1 VNDLRGD
8 VASYME
14 CQCTT
19 IALRDRSCRPPVKD
33 LVWSR
38 PGARWT
44 VIVFKRITPEYQS
57 FVRVRRGD
65 CIASTKHQ
73 AHVETELAKMST
85 SVSTG
90 FAANQEAFE
99 AARQLTIANHNQIMQ
114 SLHDPSVDPREAT
127 SAEMTPLES
136 WHDSIYPT

>member
-1 VNDLRGD
+1 
-8 VASYME
+8 ME
-14 CQCTT
+14 CPCAK
-19 IALRDRSCRPPVKD
+19 IALRDRSCRPPVND
-33 LVWSR
+33 LVWLR
-38 PGARWT
+38 PDARCT
-44 VIVFKRITPEYQS
+44 VVVFKTMITPAYQS

-65 CIASTKHQ
+65 TTVSTKHQ

-90 FAANQEAFE
+90 FAANQKAFE
-99 AARQLTIANHNQIMQ
+99 DARQLTIDNHNQIMQ